1 MTASVEPS
9 VLTIEN
15 GGQMALTLVN
25 EAVNGYLPTWQ
36 APGGA
41 TAATATLANYTDG
54 DAFSCQITSGRLV
67 ASKNV
72 TRRDRAATFCAPAS
86 STPTPAQTTYTL
98 DAAFF
103 QDAHVRDGLQAFLFE
118 NDTLEAYFLL
128 AANAGTAPPRAV
140 GRVILH
146 AVGFLGEPQVDL
158 TDSFS
163 LDVVRKPDILFG
175 FTGSTRLVSGAG
187 TVVNTP

>member
-1 MTASVEPS
+1 MTEPS

-15 GGQMALTLVN
+15 GGQLALTLVD
-25 EAVNGYLPTWQ
+25 EAAVGYQATWQ
-36 APGGA
+36 APAGA
-41 TAATATLANYTDG
+41 TAATAALAAYEAG
-54 DAFSCQITSGRLV
+54 DSFSCQITSGRLV
-67 ASKNV
+67 ATKQV

-103 QDAHVRDGLQAFLFE
+103 QDAHVRDGLQSFLYE
-118 NDTLEAYFLL
+118 NDTLEAFFLL

-158 TDSFS
+158 VDSFS

-175 FTGSTRLVSGAG
+175 ATGSTRLVTGAG
-187 TVVNTP
+187 TVTNTP

>member
-1 MTASVEPS
+1 MTEPTI
-9 VLTIEN
+9 LTIED
-15 GGQMALTLVN
+15 GQLALSVVDPG
-25 EAVNGYLPTWQ
+25 AVGYAESWQ

-41 TAATATLANYTDG
+41 TAATAAMAAYLETEA
-54 DAFSCQITSGRLV
+54 AWSCQLTSGRLA

-86 STPTPAQTTYTL
+86 STPTPSQTTFTL
-98 DAAFF
+98 DVSFF
-103 QDAHVRDGLQAFLFE
+103 QDAHVRDGLQSFMFEHDTEELF
-118 NDTLEAYFLL
+118 FLL
-128 AANAGTAPPRAV
+128 SPRAGVVPPRAI
-140 GRVILH
+140 GRVIAH

-175 FTGSTRLVSGAG
+175 STGSTRLVTGTG
-187 TVVNTP
+187 TVTDNPA